1 MLEQQRH
8 RLILDLLDEKQ
19 FVRLQELVEA
29 LNASPATIRRDIA
42 KLAADGS
49 LVKIHGGAQLPA
61 SAVLAGRP
69 RQQLQGAVFLASLER
84 NVDAKRAIAERAVA
98 LCQDGETILVNGGTS
113 TFMMAEFL
121 CARDVNVLTNS
132 FALAGVLLESGKC
145 RVTLPGGELYRKQ
158 NIIVSAF
165 DEDLIQRYHG
175 RWMFMGTPAIGAHG
189 VMESDPL
196 LIQAEQKLLRQAEQ
210 LVVLADSSKIG
221 ARAQFR
227 FCGLDEVDIL
237 ITDAG
242 IDAAARRLFEDAGIE
257 VLVVEAAVEDAGRRA
272 QGGAA
277 RGGAA

>member
-19 FVRLQELVEA
+19 FVRLQELTET
-29 LNASPATIRRDIA
+29 LNASAATIRRDIN
-42 KLAADGS
+42 KLADEG
-49 LVKIHGGAQLPA
+49 LLTKIHGGAQLPA
-61 SAVLAGRP
+61 SAQRPP
-69 RQQLQGAVFLASLER
+69 RQQLQGAAFLASLER
-84 NVDAKRAIAERAVA
+84 HVAQKRAIAERAVA
-98 LCQDGETILVNGGTS
+98 MCRDGETVLINGGSS

-132 FALAGVLLESGKC
+132 FALAGVLIESGTC

-175 RWMFMGTPAIGAHG
+175 RRMFMGTPAIGPNG

-221 ARAQFR
+221 ARAQLR
-227 FCGLDEVDIL
+227 FCALEEVDIL
-237 ITDAG
+237 ITDSGCSRVPA
-242 IDAAARRLFEDAGIE
+242 
-257 VLVVEAAVEDAGRRA
+257 
-272 QGGAA
+272 
-277 RGGAA
+277 

>member
-8 RLILDLLDEKQ
+8 RLILDLLEERQ

-29 LNASPATIRRDIA
+29 LNASPATVRRDIN
-42 KLAADGS
+42 KLAEEG
-49 LVKIHGGAQLPA
+49 LLTKIHGGAQLA
-61 SAVLAGRP
+61 TSEAAARTP
-69 RQQLQGAVFLASLER
+69 RKQLQGAAFLASLER
-84 NVDAKRAIAERAVA
+84 HVAEKRAIAQRAVA
-98 LCQDGETILVNGGTS
+98 LCQDGETILVNGGSS

-121 CARDVNVLTNS
+121 CARDINVLTNS

-165 DEDLIQRYHG
+165 EDDLIQRYHG
-175 RWMFMGTPAIGAHG
+175 SRMFMGTPGIGVHG

-221 ARAQFR
+221 ARAQLV
-227 FCGLDEVDIL
+227 FCPLGEVDIL
-237 ITDAG
+237 ITDSG
-242 IDAAARRLFEDAGIE
+242 IDAGSRRLFEEAGIE
-257 VLVVEAAVEDAGRRA
+257 VIVVEPATDASQRDA
-272 QGGAA
+272 QGPERAIA
-277 RGGAA
+277 